1 LTKYLQKAE
10 FIDDITMTKNT
21 IPPKWVSATSGY
33 QKLLISLFVATISF
47 AATNLFTI
55 SSSTRLIICWD
66 VFAITMIT
74 LSWFLFF
81 RTTAQQQP
89 EIVKR
94 QDDDIRVT
102 FAIVL
107 TAICT
112 SLIGTVLLIINTH
125 ESVFEKELRTIVTLT
140 AITVSWILLHTIF
153 TIRYAHLYHN
163 HDKKL
168 AGNHGIDFPNAEQP
182 DYIDFAYF
190 SFVIGMTFQVS
201 DVTVSSK
208 TVRRYVLL
216 HSLISFVFNTIIVAL
231 TVNTIAS
238 ISK

>member
-1 LTKYLQKAE
+1 
-10 FIDDITMTKNT
+10 MTKNT
-21 IPPKWVSATSGY
+21 IPPRWVASTSGY
-33 QKLLISLFVATISF
+33 QKLLISLFIATISF
-47 AATNLFTI
+47 AATQLFTI
-55 SSSTRLIICWD
+55 STTIRLIICWD

-81 RTTAQQQP
+81 RTTAEQQP

-112 SLIGTVLLIINTH
+112 SLIGTVLLIINTQ
-125 ESVFEKELRTIVTLT
+125 ESVFEKDLRTIVTLA

-153 TIRYAHLYHN
+153 TIRYAHLYHS
-163 HDKKL
+163 HDKGKSENT
-168 AGNHGIDFPNAEQP
+168 GHGIDFPNAELP

-201 DVTVSSK
+201 DITISSK

-231 TVNTIAS
+231 TVNTVAG